1 MPLFFLKYTAI
12 MKIIFATNNL
22 HKLNEIRKAVPDSYE
37 IYSLEEQAIQVEIPE
52 TSDTLEGNAIEKA
65 MFIYENY
72 GLNCFADDTGLEV
85 EALAGAPG
93 VYSAR
98 YAGPACSFED
108 NIVKLLSEMNGISNR
123 KARFKTVI
131 AFVENGE
138 IVTFEGIING
148 QITTDR
154 RGKEGFGYD
163 PVFLP
168 DQGKE
173 TFAEMSLEEKNRISH
188 RALAV
193 KKFTEYLSSKDKQTT
208 E

>member
-1 MPLFFLKYTAI
+1 